1 MSTPA
6 SETLTAFVN
15 EFQKTKL
22 VAEQCIEQLS
32 DDELH
37 ARINPLQNCV
47 AVIVQHM
54 AGNML
59 SRWTDFLTTDGE
71 KPDRHRESEFAD
83 RHLSRTDLLELW
95 NRGWTALFEAL
106 QPLSDA
112 DLSRTVH
119 IRREPHTVLR
129 ALVRQLAHYSL
140 HVGQIQ
146 VIGKHLRGDAW
157 KYVSIPPGGSEAF
170 NARMGM

>member
-1 MSTPA
+1 MSTAA
-6 SETLTAFVN
+6 SAVLMTFVD

-22 VAEQCIEQLS
+22 VAEECIEQLT
-32 DDELH
+32 DEDLRV
-37 ARINPLQNCV
+37 RINPFQNSI
-47 AVIVQHM
+47 AIIVQHM

-71 KPDRHRESEFAD
+71 KPGRDREGEFTD
-83 RHLSRTDLLELW
+83 RGFSRTELLELW
-95 NRGWTALFEAL
+95 NRGWSALFGAL

-112 DLSRTVH
+112 DLSRIVH
-119 IRREPHTVLR
+119 IRHEPHTVLR
-129 ALVRQLAHYSL
+129 ALVRQMAHYNL
-140 HVGQIQ
+140 HLGQIQ

-157 KYVSIPPGGSEAF
+157 KYVSIPPGGTEAF